1 MNQVIKKILS
11 ILLTGSLLAGSMPA
25 VIASEG
31 ETATQ
36 ISSLTL
42 KQSKG
47 FENGKA
53 SLDVKQLAR
62 YDSGMTNADGG
73 VMEIIDYNAKT
84 GWAYAVNGQAGVLSA
99 IPLSNLTNTGKVKLL
114 DGNDIDVKAL
124 VNDEGFTYGDMTS
137 VAVSPDGTKLA
148 AAIQAEDYTKNGRAA
163 LFICNADG
171 TLTFEEAIE
180 TGVQPDMIT
189 FTPDGTKILTANEG
203 EPREGYTAP
212 AVDPEGSVTIIDTA
226 TGTASKADFES
237 FDHDTLAAAG
247 VVLKKGATPSADL
260 EPEYIAADNSKA
272 YVTLQ
277 EANAVAVLDIESKA
291 FTGVYSLGTV
301 DYGDVSIDLNK
312 GDGAYAPD
320 NYTDVL
326 GLRMP
331 DAISTYSVGDKTYI
345 ITANEGDSREW
356 GTEPNVYTNEESNK
370 LTSVSEVE
378 TGKNV
383 TYLNSADYDGLEA
396 DKTYLFGSRSFTV
409 FEVTADGLTQV
420 FDSGNDFEAKTAEY
434 LPNYFN
440 CSNDSIDVDDRS
452 NKKGPE
458 PESVTVGTVDG
469 KTYAFVTLE
478 RIGGIMVY
486 DITDPANVKY
496 TNYINSR
503 DFSTETG
510 ADDSPEG
517 IKFVS
522 AEKSP
527 TQEALLL
534 AACEVGGTVA
544 AYELTKS
551 LSADG
556 KISIYFTNDVHCAYE
571 KYDQVATAV
580 KDKDILIDAGDNIQ
594 GDLIGT
600 LSDGGYMV
608 DILNYIGYDAA
619 VPGNHEFDYGMD
631 RFLEIAKGSEEKE
644 KLADYDY
651 ISCNLREIATGTS
664 LLDSY
669 KIYEAEGKKVAVVG
683 ITTPE
688 TLVKS
693 NPSCFKNE
701 NGDWIYDF
709 SNDQTGE
716 ALYTAV
722 QNSVNAAKA
731 AGADYII
738 AVGHLG
744 TNDASKPWTSTE
756 VIANTTD
763 IDVLIDGHSHSTF
776 NTKVKNK
783 NNKDVIT
790 LQTGTKLANI
800 GKVTIDE
807 NGTITPALIQITETA
822 PEADAAATAFLAD
835 ITAQFEEIKNQKVAE
850 TEVDLVIN
858 DPETGNRIIR
868 NSETNLG
875 DLCADAYREKLGAD
889 IAFVN
894 GGGIRANIKKGDIT
908 FGDIVAVHPYG
919 NEACMIE
926 VTGQQILDA
935 LEWASRANPGENGG
949 FLQVSGLTY
958 EIHNYIPSP
967 CTADA
972 QGGFGS
978 IGDGERR
985 VKNVKVGGAAIDP
998 SKKYKLGGHN
1008 YMLLDY
1014 GDGFNM
1020 FKNSTTLL
1028 ESVAIDNQVL
1038 IDYITETL
1046 GGKILE
1052 NSKYANPYG
1061 EGRILKVEKSLEIT
1075 GCTYNSEENKLTPA
1089 FKINSGDADEEAVII
1104 AIYDANGIL
1113 ANVFTEN
1120 KDFAEAGDD
1129 TADIDVSSVPAGTYT
1144 YKVMIWN
1151 SLLGQIPEA
1160 KAYSGSVTISE

>member
-11 ILLTGSLLAGSMPA
+11 LVIAGALLAGSIPA
-25 VIASEG
+25 AIADDVDASV
-31 ETATQ
+31 Q

-42 KQSKG
+42 KQNKG

-53 SLDVKQLAR
+53 SLNLTQLAR
-62 YDSGMTNADGG
+62 YDSGMNNADGG

-99 IPLSNLTNTGKVKLL
+99 IPLSNLTDTGSIKLL

-137 VAVSPDGTKLA
+137 VAVSPDGTRLA
-148 AAIQAEDYTKNGRAA
+148 AAIQAEDYKENGRAA

-171 TLTFEEAIE
+171 TLTFEKAIE

-189 FTPDGTKILTANEG
+189 FTPDGTKIFTANEG

-212 AVDPEGSVTIIDTA
+212 AVDPEGSVTVIDA
-226 TGTASKADFES
+226 STGTAVTAG
-237 FDHDTLAAAG
+237 FDAFSHDTLTASG

-291 FTGVYSLGTV
+291 FTGVYPLGTI
-301 DYGDVSIDLNK
+301 DYESVKIDLNK
-312 GDGAYAPD
+312 GDAAYVPD
-320 NYTDVL
+320 NYADVL

-331 DAISTYSVGDKTYI
+331 DAISTYTVGDKTYI

-356 GTEPNVYTNEESNK
+356 GAEPNVYTNEASKK
-370 LTSVSEVE
+370 LTSASGVE
-378 TGKNV
+378 TGKKV
-383 TYLNSADYDGLEA
+383 TYLDSTDYDGLAA

-409 FEVTADGLTQV
+409 FEVTDSGLTPI
-420 FDSGNDFEAKTAEY
+420 FDSGNDFESKTAKY
-434 LPNYFN
+434 LPDYFN

-496 TNYINSR
+496 TNYMNSR
-503 DFSTETG
+503 DFSAEIG

-517 IKFVS
+517 IKFVP

-527 TQEALLL
+527 TNEALLL

-544 AYELTKS
+544 VYELTKN

-631 RFLEIAKGSEEKE
+631 RFLEIAKGSEDKE

-651 ISCNLREIATGTS
+651 ISCNLREIATNTP

-693 NPSCFKNE
+693 NPSYFKNE

-709 SNDQTGE
+709 ANDLTGE

-722 QNSVNAAKA
+722 QNAVNAAKA
-731 AGADYII
+731 DGADYII

-744 TNDASKPWTSTE
+744 TDDESKPWTSTE

-783 NNKDVIT
+783 NNEDVIT
-790 LQTGTKLANI
+790 LQTGTNLANI
-800 GKVTIDE
+800 GKVAIDE
-807 NGTITPALIQITETA
+807 SGTITPELIPITETA
-822 PEADAAATAFLAD
+822 PEADAATTAFLKD
-835 ITAQFEEIKNQKVAE
+835 ITAQFEGIKNQKVAE

-858 DPETGNRIIR
+858 DPESGSRIIR

-919 NEACMIE
+919 NEVCMIE

-935 LEWASRANPGENGG
+935 LEWASRTNPGENGG

-972 QGGFGS
+972 QGGFDS
-978 IGDGERR
+978 ISDGERR
-985 VKNVKVGGAAIDP
+985 VKNVKVGGVDIDV

-1008 YMLLDY
+1008 YMLFDY

-1038 IDYITETL
+1038 IDYITDTL
-1046 GGKILE
+1046 DGKVLE

-1061 EGRILKVEKSLEIT
+1061 EGRILKVENSTEIT
-1075 GCTYNSEENKLTPA
+1075 GCTYNSETNKLTPT
-1089 FKINSGDADEEAVII
+1089 FKINSVDADEETIII
-1104 AIYDANGIL
+1104 AIYANGAL
-1113 ANVFTEN
+1113 ASVITEN
-1120 KDFAEAGDD
+1120 TSLNTVGED
-1129 TADIDVSSVPAGTYT
+1129 TADIDISAVPAGAYT
-1144 YKVMIWN
+1144 YKVMVWN
-1151 SLLGQIPEA
+1151 SLSGQVP
-1160 KAYSGSVTISE
+1160 KANVYQGSVTISE

>member
-11 ILLTGSLLAGSMPA
+11 ILLTGALLAGSVPA

-114 DGNDIDVKAL
+114 DGND
-124 VNDEGFTYGDMTS
+124 
-137 VAVSPDGTKLA
+137 
-148 AAIQAEDYTKNGRAA
+148 
-163 LFICNADG
+163 
-171 TLTFEEAIE
+171 
-180 TGVQPDMIT
+180 
-189 FTPDGTKILTANEG
+189 
-203 EPREGYTAP
+203 
-212 AVDPEGSVTIIDTA
+212 
-226 TGTASKADFES
+226 
-237 FDHDTLAAAG
+237 
-247 VVLKKGATPSADL
+247 
-260 EPEYIAADNSKA
+260 
-272 YVTLQ
+272 
-277 EANAVAVLDIESKA
+277 
-291 FTGVYSLGTV
+291 
-301 DYGDVSIDLNK
+301 
-312 GDGAYAPD
+312 
-320 NYTDVL
+320 
-326 GLRMP
+326 
-331 DAISTYSVGDKTYI
+331 
-345 ITANEGDSREW
+345 
-356 GTEPNVYTNEESNK
+356 
-370 LTSVSEVE
+370 
-378 TGKNV
+378 
-383 TYLNSADYDGLEA
+383 
-396 DKTYLFGSRSFTV
+396 
-409 FEVTADGLTQV
+409 
-420 FDSGNDFEAKTAEY
+420 FEAKTAEY

-486 DITDPANVKY
+486 DITDPENVKY

-517 IKFVS
+517 IKFVP

-709 SNDQTGE
+709 SNDLTGE

-756 VIANTTD
+756 VIA
-763 IDVLIDGHSHSTF
+763 
-776 NTKVKNK
+776 
-783 NNKDVIT
+783 
-790 LQTGTKLANI
+790 
-800 GKVTIDE
+800 
-807 NGTITPALIQITETA
+807 
-822 PEADAAATAFLAD
+822 
-835 ITAQFEEIKNQKVAE
+835 
-850 TEVDLVIN
+850 
-858 DPETGNRIIR
+858 
-868 NSETNLG
+868 
-875 DLCADAYREKLGAD
+875 
-889 IAFVN
+889 
-894 GGGIRANIKKGDIT
+894 
-908 FGDIVAVHPYG
+908 
-919 NEACMIE
+919 
-926 VTGQQILDA
+926 
-935 LEWASRANPGENGG
+935 
-949 FLQVSGLTY
+949 
-958 EIHNYIPSP
+958 
-967 CTADA
+967 
-972 QGGFGS
+972 
-978 IGDGERR
+978 
-985 VKNVKVGGAAIDP
+985 
-998 SKKYKLGGHN
+998 
-1008 YMLLDY
+1008 
-1014 GDGFNM
+1014 
-1020 FKNSTTLL
+1020 
-1028 ESVAIDNQVL
+1028 
-1038 IDYITETL
+1038 
-1046 GGKILE
+1046 
-1052 NSKYANPYG
+1052 
-1061 EGRILKVEKSLEIT
+1061 
-1075 GCTYNSEENKLTPA
+1075 
-1089 FKINSGDADEEAVII
+1089 
-1104 AIYDANGIL
+1104 
-1113 ANVFTEN
+1113 
-1120 KDFAEAGDD
+1120 
-1129 TADIDVSSVPAGTYT
+1129 
-1144 YKVMIWN
+1144 
-1151 SLLGQIPEA
+1151 
-1160 KAYSGSVTISE
+1160 